1 MEEQNVSSYI
11 FVCQHN
17 QRGYCKNGSHCH
29 KQHNNNICQRKV
41 CRSSTCM
48 DRHPRTCKYFANSG
62 FCRFKDQC
70 AYAHPGE
77 KDKAKINILERDIA
91 ILKDEVGKMSKIN
104 SDLIERLKIIEIQL
118 EFSREYT
125 STDKSHPHSKES
137 EKQTDTTE
145 QEDNIFKCYLCDFKS
160 ASKKTLRKH
169 LNTRHPNTK
178 IDIEDKVDDSESRLE
193 CSHCH
198 QKFLTKK
205 NWSEHVEEH
214 MKEIENDNNFEQFIK
229 ECQKDLLDDSEDDY
243 SASESED

>member
-1 MEEQNVSSYI
+1 MLAVTSLCANIIREVIVKMEAIVT
-11 FVCQHN
+11 
-17 QRGYCKNGSHCH
+17 
-29 KQHNNNICQRKV
+29 NNITIISAKGECV
-41 CRSSTCM
+41 EVVPAWIDT
-48 DRHPRTCKYFANSG
+48 
-62 FCRFKDQC
+62 
-70 AYAHPGE
+70 PGHV
-77 KDKAKINILERDIA
+77 NILQIVAFAD
-91 ILKDEVGKMSKIN
+91 SKIN
-104 SDLIERLKIIEIQL
+104 ALMHTLVEKTRQRQIFWKEILQFSKMKQEKCQKFILKVIEIQL

-169 LNTRHPNTK
+169 LNIRHPNNKT
-178 IDIEDKVDDSESRLE
+178 DIEDKVDDSESRLE